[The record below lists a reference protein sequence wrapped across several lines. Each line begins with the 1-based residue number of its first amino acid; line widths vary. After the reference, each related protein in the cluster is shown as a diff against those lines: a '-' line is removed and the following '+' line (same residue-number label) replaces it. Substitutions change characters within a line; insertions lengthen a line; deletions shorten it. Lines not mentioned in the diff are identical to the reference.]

1 MLGPEGHVKSGQ
13 LSSHQHAAVDLPASL
28 FHQINDHTSIGIFFM
43 LYETTTLFPVDD
55 EESVNSN
62 ETEVGSHVLSV
73 TVGSGLNFQDLLH
86 NITILLRLTSNNV
99 RVAKHD
105 TYHKQLIYIMWAHSL
120 QLLVQNGVFL
130 GTLIF
135 KIGQHAAALPQSYK
149 MKLLRVTAIT

>member
-99 RVAKHD
+99 RVAINMI
-105 TYHKQLIYIMWAHSL
+105 LITNNQFVLCGHTVYSYWFRK
-120 QLLVQNGVFL
+120 VCFL
-130 GTLIF
+130 GL
-135 KIGQHAAALPQSYK
+135 
-149 MKLLRVTAIT
+149 